1 MKALRKLA
9 GRVGV
14 GLAAAWLTILTPG
27 QERPEAP
34 LPVRN
39 FVTEAERTLAQTLNV
54 EALLEPG
61 QKELVSVMRK
71 DERAP
76 RSWQLEPSLAREMN
90 DAELFR
96 FVVSRARIYLTCS
109 AALLSR
115 YPLEEIDE
123 VAARNADLFIR
134 DWASKSSGSVW
145 ISQDGMYLTD
155 RAGKPI
161 RLRTSEDLKN
171 YWNLDKPFGPLI
183 APILEKR
190 SWKTDTFQK
199 NLAHLKEQYGSGLR
213 EDPEAAEA
221 LALGSGG
228 KVYRAH
234 LLNLTALVRYV
245 GGQSKLVFL
254 APLSR

>member
-1 MKALRKLA
+1 M
-9 GRVGV
+9 
-14 GLAAAWLTILTPG
+14 GLAAAWLAILTPG
-27 QERPEAP
+27 QERSEAP

-61 QKELVSVMRK
+61 RKELISVMRK

-90 DAELFR
+90 DADLFR

-123 VAARNADLFIR
+123 VAARNTDLLIR

-145 ISQDGMYLTD
+145 VSQDGTYLTD

-183 APILEKR
+183 APLVEKR
-190 SWKTDTFQK
+190 FWNTGTFQA
-199 NLAHLKEQYGSGLR
+199 NLIHLKEQYGTGLQ
-213 EDPEAAEA
+213 EDRRAADA
-221 LALGSGG
+221 LSIGPGG

-234 LLNLTALVRYV
+234 VLNLTALIRYV
-245 GGQSKLVFL
+245 DGQSKLVFL
-254 APLSR
+254 SPLSR